1 MFKFLSKAVG
11 VCGYIIQ
18 YGCITHC
25 TFEYIGDFVVCVGPS
40 MEPTLTTNNVLI
52 TDRITPR
59 LAKLQRGDIIITKSP
74 TNPVQHVCKRIIGM
88 PGDRIMTRASFN
100 LNPLSNTY
108 TIYTSVLPQN
118 AENTNNPGNDAHL
131 ASPQFKRQQTATMTK
146 LREKVDYVS
155 HSVEETH
162 ESKNSSD
169 PSAPSS
175 PPHQRAAMDVSEGHG
190 DVGTQDEPISHPEPM
205 ASIVTVPRGHLWI
218 EGDNVQNSSDSRNY
232 GPVPIGLVKSRAVC
246 RLWPLS
252 EFKLFI

>member
-1 MFKFLSKAVG
+1 MYKFLSKALG
-11 VCGYIIQ
+11 ICGYIVQ

-25 TFEYIGDFVVCVGPS
+25 TFEYLGDFVVCVGPS
-40 MEPTLTTNNVLI
+40 MEPTLMTNNVLI

-74 TNPVQHVCKRIIGM
+74 TKPVQHVCKRIIGM

-108 TIYTSVLPQN
+108 TIYTSVL
-118 AENTNNPGNDAHL
+118 ANDSGSELELDADGHL
-131 ASPQFKRQQTATMTK
+131 PRAKAQQHYEAMVK

-155 HSVEETH
+155 HSVEEAQAKQQQQQQDGTG
-162 ESKNSSD
+162 
-169 PSAPSS
+169 
-175 PPHQRAAMDVSEGHG
+175 RVAMSGEGRG
-190 DVGTQDEPISHPEPM
+190 VDILPEEDSHPEPRT
-205 ASIVTVPRGHLWI
+205 SIVIVPRGHLWI

>member
-1 MFKFLSKAVG
+1 MVLKFLSKALG
-11 VCGYIIQ
+11 VCGYVIQ

-52 TDRITPR
+52 TDRISPR

-88 PGDRIMTRASFN
+88 PGDRIMTKASFN
-100 LNPLSNTY
+100 LNPLSNTH
-108 TIYTSVLPQN
+108 TIYTTVIPSPAPSEEDLQTLRPPSN
-118 AENTNNPGNDAHL
+118 A
-131 ASPQFKRQQTATMTK
+131 STAKQLSATVAK
-146 LREKVDYVS
+146 LREKVDFVS
-155 HSVEETH
+155 SSVDETPTASHLPAPNTSHQQEEPDDFEATL
-162 ESKNSSD
+162 
-169 PSAPSS
+169 SAMG
-175 PPHQRAAMDVSEGHG
+175 HAA
-190 DVGTQDEPISHPEPM
+190 EPRT
-205 ASIVTVPRGHLWI
+205 SIVTVPRGHLWI

-232 GPVPIGLVKSRAVC
+232 GPVPIGLVKSRAIC

>member
-1 MFKFLSKAVG
+1 MFKFLSKALG
-11 VCGYIIQ
+11 VCGYIVQ

-100 LNPLSNTY
+100 LNPLSNSY
-108 TIYTSVLPQN
+108 TIYTAVLPHTGSEVN
-118 AENTNNPGNDAHL
+118 ADEQRPK
-131 ASPQFKRQQTATMTK
+131 SKSQQHYEAMVK

-155 HSVEETH
+155 HSVEETERKMPDTVNQQQH
-162 ESKNSSD
+162 V
-169 PSAPSS
+169 
-175 PPHQRAAMDVSEGHG
+175 AMDSDGRGMEM
-190 DVGTQDEPISHPEPM
+190 EMPPEPRT
-205 ASIVTVPRGHLWI
+205 SIVTVPRGHLWI

>member
-1 MFKFLSKAVG
+1 MFKFLSKALG
-11 VCGYIIQ
+11 VCGYIVQ

-108 TIYTSVLPQN
+108 TIYTAVLPNVGSEVHADEQRPKSKSHQHYE
-118 AENTNNPGNDAHL
+118 A
-131 ASPQFKRQQTATMTK
+131 MVK

-155 HSVEETH
+155 NSVEET
-162 ESKNSSD
+162 ERKMPDTANQ
-169 PSAPSS
+169 P
-175 PPHQRAAMDVSEGHG
+175 QRVAMDSDGRGMEM
-190 DVGTQDEPISHPEPM
+190 EMPPEPRT
-205 ASIVTVPRGHLWI
+205 SIVTVPRGHLWI

>member
-1 MFKFLSKAVG
+1 MYKFLSKALG
-11 VCGYIIQ
+11 VCGYFVQ

-74 TNPVQHVCKRIIGM
+74 TKPVQHVCKRIIGM
-88 PGDRIMTRASFN
+88 PGDRILTRASFN

-108 TIYTSVLPQN
+108 TIYTAVLPN
-118 AENTNNPGNDAHL
+118 GIGSELELDADGQL
-131 ASPQFKRQQTATMTK
+131 PRAKAQQHYEAMVK
-146 LREKVDYVS
+146 LKEKVDFVS
-155 HSVEETH
+155 HSVEEVQTKKLDGTGH
-162 ESKNSSD
+162 V
-169 PSAPSS
+169 
-175 PPHQRAAMDVSEGHG
+175 AMDSEGREM
-190 DVGTQDEPISHPEPM
+190 DAMADEVNHPELRT
-205 ASIVTVPRGHLWI
+205 SIITVPRGHLWI

>member
-1 MFKFLSKAVG
+1 MFKFVSKALG

-59 LAKLQRGDIIITKSP
+59 LSKLKRGDIIITKSP

-108 TIYTSVLPQN
+108 TIYTSVV
-118 AENTNNPGNDAHL
+118 
-131 ASPQFKRQQTATMTK
+131 ASERTAAQQTPRSAPATAYKPLPVPVAK

-155 HSVEETH
+155 SSIDETR
-162 ESKNSSD
+162 ST
-169 PSAPSS
+169 S
-175 PPHQRAAMDVSEGHG
+175 PPTTNTGHSHQPDSNEGEARVEMMDES
-190 DVGTQDEPISHPEPM
+190 GTYIEPRP
-205 ASIVTVPRGHLWI
+205 SIVTVPRGHLWI

-232 GPVPIGLVKSRAVC
+232 GPVPIGLVKSRAIC
-246 RLWPLS
+246 RLWPLN

>member
-1 MFKFLSKAVG
+1 MFRFVSKALG

-108 TIYTSVLPQN
+108 TIYTTVLPN
-118 AENTNNPGNDAHL
+118 ASTNVEPEQHKLSPKSKQHYEAL
-131 ASPQFKRQQTATMTK
+131 AK
-146 LREKVDYVS
+146 LREKVDFVS
-155 HSVEETH
+155 HSVEEPRV
-162 ESKNSSD
+162 NSPQEQPQHSTVD
-169 PSAPSS
+169 LHGMEEETS
-175 PPHQRAAMDVSEGHG
+175 HQ
-190 DVGTQDEPISHPEPM
+190 EPRT
-205 ASIVTVPRGHLWI
+205 SIVTVPRGHLWI

-252 EFKLFI
+252 EFKLFV

>member
-108 TIYTSVLPQN
+108 TIYTSVLPQHG
-118 AENTNNPGNDAHL
+118 ENVQEAQLPP
-131 ASPQFKRQQTATMTK
+131 PQSKQHSEAMTK
-146 LREKVDYVS
+146 LRAKVDYVS
-155 HSVEETH
+155 HSVEETR
-162 ESKNSSD
+162 ESKKQD
-169 PSAPSS
+169 PSLPSS
-175 PPHQRAAMDVSEGHG
+175 PHQHAAMDVSEGRG
-190 DVGTQDEPISHPEPM
+190 TSGTQDDPISLPEPRT
-205 ASIVTVPRGHLWI
+205 SIVTVPRGHLWI

>member
-1 MFKFLSKAVG
+1 MFKFLSKALG
-11 VCGYIIQ
+11 VCGYIVQ

-108 TIYTSVLPQN
+108 TIYTAVLPS
-118 AENTNNPGNDAHL
+118 AGSEVDADEQRPKTK
-131 ASPQFKRQQTATMTK
+131 SQQHYEAMAK

-155 HSVEETH
+155 HSVEETQTKTLDTA
-162 ESKNSSD
+162 SQ
-169 PSAPSS
+169 P
-175 PPHQRAAMDVSEGHG
+175 QRVAMDN
-190 DVGTQDEPISHPEPM
+190 DERGMEMEMPPEPRT
-205 ASIVTVPRGHLWI
+205 SIVTVPRGHLWI

-252 EFKLFI
+252 EFKLFV

>member
-1 MFKFLSKAVG
+1 MFKFVSKAIG

-52 TDRITPR
+52 TDRISPR

-108 TIYTSVLPQN
+108 TIYTTVLPN
-118 AENTNNPGNDAHL
+118 ASVEPEQHQLSPKSKQHYEAL
-131 ASPQFKRQQTATMTK
+131 AK

-155 HSVEETH
+155 HSVEEPRG
-162 ESKNSSD
+162 NL
-169 PSAPSS
+169 
-175 PPHQRAAMDVSEGHG
+175 PPEQPQHSTADLHGKEEETSHQ
-190 DVGTQDEPISHPEPM
+190 EPRT
-205 ASIVTVPRGHLWI
+205 SIVIVPRGHLWI

-252 EFKLFI
+252 EFKLFV

>member
-1 MFKFLSKAVG
+1 MFKFLSKALG
-11 VCGYIIQ
+11 VCGYIVQ

-108 TIYTSVLPQN
+108 TIYTAVLPN
-118 AENTNNPGNDAHL
+118 ATIEMDADEQR
-131 ASPQFKRQQTATMTK
+131 AKTKSQQQYEAMAK

-155 HSVEETH
+155 HSVEDTQTKKPD
-162 ESKNSSD
+162 SGSQ
-169 PSAPSS
+169 P
-175 PPHQRAAMDVSEGHG
+175 QRVAMDS
-190 DVGTQDEPISHPEPM
+190 DERGMDTEMAPEPRT
-205 ASIVTVPRGHLWI
+205 SIVTVPRGHLWI

>member
-1 MFKFLSKAVG
+1 MFKFISKALG

-108 TIYTSVLPQN
+108 TIYTTVLPN
-118 AENTNNPGNDAHL
+118 SGGAEPAEQRNLSPKSKQHYEAL
-131 ASPQFKRQQTATMTK
+131 AK
-146 LREKVDYVS
+146 LREKVDVVS
-155 HSVEETH
+155 SSVEEPRGTTTH
-162 ESKNSSD
+162 EPSPHTPAAAVD
-169 PSAPSS
+169 AHELEPSAEELT
-175 PPHQRAAMDVSEGHG
+175 HQ
-190 DVGTQDEPISHPEPM
+190 EPR
-205 ASIVTVPRGHLWI
+205 ASIVIVPRGHLWI

-252 EFKLFI
+252 EFKLFV

>member
-1 MFKFLSKAVG
+1 
-11 VCGYIIQ
+11 
-18 YGCITHC
+18 
-25 TFEYIGDFVVCVGPS
+25 

-108 TIYTSVLPQN
+108 TLYTAVLPKG
-118 AENTNNPGNDAHL
+118 ADSELELDADGHL
-131 ASPQFKRQQTATMTK
+131 PRSKAKQHYEAMAK
-146 LREKVDYVS
+146 LREKVDFVS
-155 HSVEETH
+155 HSVEESQAKQH
-162 ESKNSSD
+162 DGKG
-169 PSAPSS
+169 
-175 PPHQRAAMDVSEGHG
+175 RVAMDSEARRM
-190 DVGTQDEPISHPEPM
+190 DVMEDEVTHAEPRT
-205 ASIVTVPRGHLWI
+205 SIVTVPRGHLWI

>member
-1 MFKFLSKAVG
+1 MGLKILSKALG
-11 VCGYIIQ
+11 VCGYVIQ

-59 LAKLQRGDIIITKSP
+59 LSKLQRGDIIITKSP

-88 PGDRIMTRASFN
+88 PGDRIMTKASFN
-100 LNPLSNTY
+100 LNPLSNTH
-108 TIYTSVLPQN
+108 TIYTSVIPSPGPSSSEEDLQTLLPPSN
-118 AENTNNPGNDAHL
+118 
-131 ASPQFKRQQTATMTK
+131 SSTAKQLSATVAK
-146 LREKVDYVS
+146 LRAKVDFVS
-155 HSVEETH
+155 SSVDETPTVPLPAPNASHQQDICEADDLEETLSTMGH
-162 ESKNSSD
+162 
-169 PSAPSS
+169 
-175 PPHQRAAMDVSEGHG
+175 AA
-190 DVGTQDEPISHPEPM
+190 EPRT
-205 ASIVTVPRGHLWI
+205 SIVTVPRGHLWI

-232 GPVPIGLVKSRAVC
+232 GPVPIGLVKSRAIC